1 MNASEKKAT
10 QHQISY
16 QFIVLDLPKIGKMY
30 SASFLRKAYVS
41 LKMKNGQKND
51 TASD

>member
-1 MNASEKKAT
+1 MHQKKGNT

-16 QFIVLDLPKIGKMY
+16 QFIVLDFPKIGQMY

-51 TASD
+51 TASH